1 MARAFIGNFKGPKGD
16 KGATGPQGK
25 QGNAGATG
33 QRGSRWT
40 EGTAITG
47 TSTTAA
53 VFSGTGIADA
63 LVNDMYLNTST
74 SNVYRCTVGGAASVA
89 KWVFVGCIK
98 GAKGD
103 KGDRGAT
110 GATGPQGPQGP
121 RGEQGPSGA
130 NLTVDTAL
138 SSTSTNP
145 VQNKVIK
152 KYVDD
157 GVNTLKK
164 SVSDGKT
171 KVANA
176 ITDKGV
182 KTATDATFDVMA
194 KNISKI
200 ETGGGELHGATLA
213 ISTSESVL
221 FGKTVTLT
229 LNGANVGT
237 TVFASNGKCSFIVQ
251 NPGTYTIT
259 CGEAT
264 TNTTV
269 TSDNVLYKTV
279 ISVDLSLLKIVTFAD
294 GTDAE
299 IAKMI
304 GAHYNNKINIA
315 DYWAVGD
322 TKTVS
327 LSAMT
332 ATGVGESHRAQT
344 VQFVIGDFDH
354 DDLTTSINGHTKA
367 AVTLLQKDCLM
378 DATSAGNLNN
388 GSDNTEKGYM
398 NSSNTNNGGWKG
410 CARRTWCNNVYF
422 KALPSTWQS
431 MVKTVN
437 KKTSA
442 GSTSTLI
449 HTVQDKIFLA
459 SEIEIF
465 GSTTY
470 SVGSEGTQYQ
480 YYKNATANRYK
491 IPKWSSNSVSNIYWE
506 RSPDGGGVAGF
517 CGVNYGGGAS
527 YYNANAAYGVA
538 PCLCI

>member
-25 QGNAGATG
+25 QGNTGATG

-47 TSTTAA
+47 TSTTAT

-63 LVNDMYLNTST
+63 LVNDMYLNAST
-74 SNVYRCTVGGAASVA
+74 SNVYRCTVGGTASVA

-103 KGDRGAT
+103 KGDKGAT

-145 VQNKVIK
+145 VQNKIIK
-152 KYVDD
+152 SYVDN
-157 GVNTLKK
+157 GLNTLKK

-194 KNISKI
+194 ENISKI
-200 ETGGGELHGATLA
+200 DTELHGATLA
-213 ISTSESVL
+213 VSTSDNEL

-229 LNGANVGT
+229 LYHNNVGT
-237 TVFASNGKCSFIVQ
+237 TVFSNTGKCSFVVQ
-251 NPGTYTIT
+251 TSGPFTIT
-259 CGEAT
+259 CGEAHKDVSVTNNDIVSKT
-264 TNTTV
+264 T
-269 TSDNVLYKTV
+269 
-279 ISVDLSLLKIVTFAD
+279 ISVNLSLLNIVTFAN
-294 GTDAE
+294 GTDEE

-304 GAHYNNKINIA
+304 QAHYNNKINIA

-322 TKTVS
+322 TRSVA
-327 LSAMT
+327 LSAMS

-344 VQFVIGDFDH
+344 VQFVIGDFEH
-354 DDLTTSINGHTKA
+354 DDLATPINGHSKA

-378 DATSAGNLNN
+378 DASNASNPVN
-388 GSDNTEKGYM
+388 GSSNSENGYM
-398 NSSNTNNGGWKG
+398 NSSNTNIGGWKN
-410 CARRTWCNNVYF
+410 CARRTWCNNVF
-422 KALPSTWQS
+422 FAALPSAWQS

-437 KKTSA
+437 KKSGTGG
-442 GSTSTLI
+442 GSSSGTEVTA
-449 HTVQDKIFLA
+449 DKIFLA
-459 SEIEIF
+459 AEIEVF
-465 GSTTY
+465 GSTPF
-470 SVGSEGTQYQ
+470 SVAGEGTQYQ

-491 IPKWSSNSVSNIYWE
+491 MPKWNPTSVSTSHWE
-506 RSPDGGGVAGF
+506 RSPYSGDPNIFCLVNQNGNAVYYFAG
-517 CGVNYGGGAS
+517 S
-527 YYNANAAYGVA
+527 AYGFA